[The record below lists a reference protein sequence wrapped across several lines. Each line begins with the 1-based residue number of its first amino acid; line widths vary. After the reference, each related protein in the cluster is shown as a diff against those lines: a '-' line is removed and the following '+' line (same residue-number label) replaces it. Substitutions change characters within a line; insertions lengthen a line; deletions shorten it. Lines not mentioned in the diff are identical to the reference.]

1 MINIEKVKEK
11 YDSLCTTPS
20 DIHQLLPYLLIYAEK
35 CKHITEMGVRTP
47 TSTYAF
53 LSANPDKMI
62 SYDIERSPDVDEVE
76 KLAPGVFEFILK
88 DVLEA
93 DIEETDFLFID
104 TYHTG
109 AQLERELLRHSGK
122 VRRYIG
128 FHDTHTFWENGEKPY
143 PGISKELASSKGLK
157 YAIMP
162 FLAKGGW
169 DIAFI
174 T

>member
-1 MINIEKVKEK
+1 
-11 YDSLCTTPS
+11 
-20 DIHQLLPYLLIYAEK
+20 
-35 CKHITEMGVRTP
+35 
-47 TSTYAF
+47 
-53 LSANPDKMI
+53 MI

-104 TYHTG
+104 TYHTA
-109 AQLERELLRHSGK
+109 AQLEQELLRHSGK

-143 PGISKELASSKGLK
+143 PGISKELASPEGLK
-157 YAIMP
+157 YAIKP

-174 T
+174 TEKNNGLMIIERWKDGKDSIGSLLNRIKYAFYLPWKKYKSRREELKATSSKKS